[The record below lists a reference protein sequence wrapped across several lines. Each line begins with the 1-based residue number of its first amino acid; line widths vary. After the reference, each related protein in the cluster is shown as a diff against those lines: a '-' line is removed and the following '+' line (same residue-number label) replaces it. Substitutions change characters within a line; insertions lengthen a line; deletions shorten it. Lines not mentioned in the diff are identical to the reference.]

1 MAVPP
6 QTDEAFL
13 REVDE
18 ELRRDQLAS
27 VWTRYGRWLVAAIGL
42 GLAVFGGVL
51 YWHHRQTEA
60 AGVQGEQLSA
70 ALDDLTARRIDAAAV
85 PLEKL
90 SGSDVGGIRASARFS
105 QGNVL
110 LDKNDLKGA
119 AAKFGEIAADT
130 SLGAPF
136 RDLALIRQT
145 SAEFDTI
152 KPEIVVTRLKPLVV
166 KGNPWFGSAGEL
178 VAAAYLRMN
187 RNDLAGPLFA
197 QIARDE
203 TVPASIRQRAVQMAG
218 VLGIDA
224 VDTVKETKAP

>member
-1 MAVPP
+1 LAVTPH
-6 QTDEAFL
+6 TDEAFL

-18 ELRRDQLAS
+18 ELRRDQLS
-27 VWTRYGRWLVAAIGL
+27 SFWTRYGRWLVVAIL
-42 GLAVFGGVL
+42 VALALFGGAL

-60 AGVQGEQLSA
+60 AGVAGEQFNA
-70 ALDDLTARRIDAAAV
+70 ALDNLAAQRVDAVAA
-85 PLEKL
+85 PLNALADSKV
-90 SGSDVGGIRASARFS
+90 DGIRAGAKFS

-110 LDKNDLKGA
+110 LQKNDLKGA
-119 AAKFGEIAADT
+119 AAKFGEVAADT
-130 SLGAPF
+130 SLAQPF
-136 RDLALIRQT
+136 RDLGLIRQT
-145 SAEFDTI
+145 SAEFDTL
-152 KPEIVVTRLKPLVV
+152 KPDVVVTRLKPLVV

-187 RNDLAGPLFA
+187 RNDLAGPLFG
-197 QIARDE
+197 QIAKDE

>member
-1 MAVPP
+1 MAVTPP
-6 QTDEAFL
+6 TDEAFL

-18 ELRRDQLAS
+18 ELRRDQLTS
-27 VWTRYGRWLVAAIGL
+27 FWTRYGRWLLGAIGL

-51 YWHHRQTEA
+51 YWHHRQAEA

-70 ALDDLTARRIDAAAV
+70 AIDDLTAQKTDAAAV

-90 SGSDVGGIRASARFS
+90 AGSNVGGIRASAKFS

-110 LDKNDLKGA
+110 LNKNDLKGA

-130 SLGAPF
+130 SLAQPF

-145 SAEFDTI
+145 SAEFDTL
-152 KPEIVVTRLKPLVV
+152 KPDVVVTRLKPLVV

-178 VAAAYLRMN
+178 VAAAYLQMN
-187 RNDLAGPLFA
+187 RKDLAGPLFA
-197 QIARDE
+197 QIAKEE

-224 VDTVKETKAP
+224 VDTVEEKKAP

>member
-1 MAVPP
+1 MAVTPP
-6 QTDEAFL
+6 TDEAFL

-18 ELRRDQLAS
+18 ELRRDQLTS
-27 VWTRYGRWLVAAIGL
+27 FWTRYGRWLLGAIGL

-51 YWHHRQTEA
+51 YWHLRQTEA

-70 ALDDLTARRIDAAAV
+70 AIDDLTAQKTDAAAV

-90 SGSDVGGIRASARFS
+90 AGSDVGGIRASAKFS

-110 LDKNDLKGA
+110 LNKNDLKGA

-130 SLGAPF
+130 SLAQPF

-145 SAEFDTI
+145 SAEFDTL
-152 KPEIVVTRLKPLVV
+152 KPDVVVTRLKPLVV

-178 VAAAYLRMN
+178 VAAAYLQMN
-187 RNDLAGPLFA
+187 RKDLAGPLFA
-197 QIARDE
+197 QIAKEE

-224 VDTVKETKAP
+224 VDTVEEKKAP

>member
-1 MAVPP
+1 MAVTPH
-6 QTDEAFL
+6 TDEAFL

-18 ELRRDQLAS
+18 ELRRDQLS
-27 VWTRYGRWLVAAIGL
+27 SFWTRYGRWLVVTILVA
-42 GLAVFGGVL
+42 LALFGVAL

-60 AGVQGEQLSA
+60 AGVAGEQFNA
-70 ALDDLTARRIDAAAV
+70 ALDNLAAQRVDATAAPLAV
-85 PLEKL
+85 LADSKV
-90 SGSDVGGIRASARFS
+90 DGIRAGAKFS

-110 LDKNDLKGA
+110 LQKNDLKGA
-119 AAKFGEIAADT
+119 AAKFGEVAADT
-130 SLGAPF
+130 SLAQPF
-136 RDLALIRQT
+136 RDLGLIRQT
-145 SAEFDTI
+145 SAEFDTL
-152 KPEIVVTRLKPLVV
+152 KPDVVVTRLKPLVV

-187 RNDLAGPLFA
+187 RNDLAGPLFG
-197 QIARDE
+197 QIAKDE